1 MRNKIEGLFDK
12 LFPLLNDD
20 DGEDFDDYD
29 QEDLGSP
36 AGLYVAIILMM
47 AIPVATVAL
56 DILFS

>member
-20 DGEDFDDYD
+20 DGEDFDDYE

-47 AIPVATVAL
+47 VIPVATVAL